1 REDGEGRRGSS
12 EEVRWQGAL
21 VPGDGGPCFRL
32 RKSGHGARAR
42 NEVHHGGCFP
52 GTPRVSNLICLE
64 GAVQKVLFRNGSFFI
79 FDLAL
84 DNMVEGRFSW
94 TARGH
99 LFGIA
104 RLVAGAPIRLKGV
117 WATHQKYGMQ
127 FRIRTWEPW
136 FNHRIG
142 FQLFLARCIAG
153 ANSAAVHA
161 ICSHYEDKVLEALKT
176 ASRILAEVDA
186 DGDALGATVLAW
198 EQATAICALSH
209 LLRGVPASDIEAVVL
224 RFGPEAGMVL
234 RENPYRLMQ
243 IPGFSFDKA
252 DDFAR
257 TVGVDT
263 EDARRVQG
271 AVLWALNHATQS
283 G

>member
-1 REDGEGRRGSS
+1 
-12 EEVRWQGAL
+12 
-21 VPGDGGPCFRL
+21 
-32 RKSGHGARAR
+32 
-42 NEVHHGGCFP
+42 
-52 GTPRVSNLICLE
+52 
-64 GAVQKVLFRNGSFFI
+64 
-79 FDLAL
+79 
-84 DNMVEGRFSW
+84 
-94 TARGH
+94 
-99 LFGIA
+99 
-104 RLVAGAPIRLKGV
+104 
-117 WATHQKYGMQ
+117 
-127 FRIRTWEPW
+127 
-136 FNHRIG
+136 
-142 FQLFLARCIAG
+142 
-153 ANSAAVHA
+153 
-161 ICSHYEDKVLEALKT
+161 HYEDKVLEALKT

-224 RFGPEAGMVL
+224 RFGTEAGMVL

-283 G
+283 GHLFLKPEDISKVAADLRSEEPVVGDFADAIRVLAADQAVVVEGSFRVYLPEYFQYERVTAARLAQLMSSPATLAVEIEPFLVDFQATSGIDLS